1 MSHHDRNETWWC
13 FIENATGING
23 ILICLPAIDYKI
35 RNVHTHWQCN
45 QAKTMVTREIAAL
58 NSTSK
63 TCLLLVPLGGWL
75 KALGV
80 APSENENNSDSF
92 KTSQRLGLMTPWWFW
107 LIHKSRMVIWQTI
120 TWATNNTLVGYIA
133 YGYFVQGII
142 WEKRD
147 DMGEKRWYWLQYTR
161 SWMMITSTFTAL
173 HTENHNIYNPARVI
187 TIIIIPYTNPM
198 HYCIILSIISDL
210 ICEKPGF

>member
-1 MSHHDRNETWWC
+1 MSHHERNETWWC

-92 KTSQRLGLMTPWWFW
+92 KTSQRLGLMTPLMI
-107 LIHKSRMVIWQTI
+107 LIGLQKQDGYM
-120 TWATNNTLVGYIA
+120 TNNHMSYQQYPSWLHCLRIFCA
-133 YGYFVQGII
+133 
-142 WEKRD
+142 RD
-147 DMGEKRWYWLQYTR
+147 HMGEKRWYER
-161 SWMMITSTFTAL
+161 KEMILVT
-173 HTENHNIYNPARVI
+173 IYQKLDDD
-187 TIIIIPYTNPM
+187 Y
-198 HYCIILSIISDL
+198 
-210 ICEKPGF
+210 